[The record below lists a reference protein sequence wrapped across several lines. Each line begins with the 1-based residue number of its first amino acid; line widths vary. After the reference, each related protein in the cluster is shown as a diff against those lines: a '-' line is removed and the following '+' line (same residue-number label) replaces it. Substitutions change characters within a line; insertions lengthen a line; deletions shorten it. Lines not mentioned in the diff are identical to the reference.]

1 MKTLTLIFGSLERE
15 SERQRQRERE
25 RETKTVKREKIQ
37 LCSFEKTRF
46 SSFPFFFFGLVL
58 VLRLLW
64 QIFWVL
70 DYFFKIEN

>member
-1 MKTLTLIFGSLERE
+1 MKTLTLIFGSLERK
-15 SERQRQRERE
+15 SERQRQRE

-64 QIFWVL
+64 LIFWVL

>member
-1 MKTLTLIFGSLERE
+1 MRDRDRERE
-15 SERQRQRERE
+15 RERE

-64 QIFWVL
+64 LIFWVL

>member
-15 SERQRQRERE
+15 SERQRQ

-64 QIFWVL
+64 LIFWVL

>member
-15 SERQRQRERE
+15 SERQRE

-46 SSFPFFFFGLVL
+46 SSFPFFFWLSSCSSSSLANFLGFGL
-58 VLRLLW
+58 
-64 QIFWVL
+64 
-70 DYFFKIEN
+70 FF

>member
-15 SERQRQRERE
+15 SERQRQRERERE

-46 SSFPFFFFGLVL
+46 SSFPFFFWLSSCSSSSLANFLGFGL
-58 VLRLLW
+58 
-64 QIFWVL
+64 
-70 DYFFKIEN
+70 FF